1 MSCSSVRIRIL
12 SLLFAPFRGASCFKS
27 AKTSAN
33 TDKTNKTIQHIRTFV
48 PLKSL
53 KSLAGPKQ
61 CNTWFRQ
68 VALDWTC
75 WVRWLQRFSRK
86 RGPKRGDM
94 RKDMIP
100 VISSA
105 KMNWNEDD
113 KMIQD
118 ANVRVEVVLFR
129 TETWHSSRV
138 LNLMARLL
146 GTYRNNI

>member
-1 MSCSSVRIRIL
+1 MSCISVRIRIL

-86 RGPKRGDM
+86 RRSKRGDM

-105 KMNWNEDD
+105 KMNWRWQDD
-113 KMIQD
+113 TRCKREGWGGLVSNGNMTFFENTELNGSPSGNIQK
-118 ANVRVEVVLFR
+118 
-129 TETWHSSRV
+129 
-138 LNLMARLL
+138 
-146 GTYRNNI
+146 